1 MELIKS
7 APKYAYKC
15 FWGFLI
21 LNYQK
26 KKKKII
32 K

>member
-1 MELIKS
+1 MELIKP
-7 APKYAYKC
+7 APKYACKS

-21 LNYQK
+21 LKYQ
-26 KKKKII
+26 KKKII